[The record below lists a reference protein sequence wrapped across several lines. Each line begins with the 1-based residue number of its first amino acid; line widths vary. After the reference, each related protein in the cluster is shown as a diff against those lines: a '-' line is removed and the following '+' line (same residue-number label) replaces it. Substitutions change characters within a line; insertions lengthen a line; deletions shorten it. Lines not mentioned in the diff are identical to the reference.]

1 MSNSASTLKRILVPL
16 DVSEYS
22 EAATQ
27 RACQLSQVNQSN
39 VTGMVVLDTPEIT
52 GVNLPAHP
60 VHLLDYTKERI
71 DARTA
76 EAEQAIQD
84 ELEKFAH
91 RCEQAQVAH
100 NEAEFQGVPAE
111 QIVEASHYFDLL
123 VMGLRTYFH
132 FDLVSTC

>member
-16 DVSEYS
+16 DVSEYA

-52 GVNLPAHP
+52 GVHLPAHP

-84 ELEKFAH
+84 ELAKFAH

-100 NEAEFQGVPAE
+100 HEAAFQGSLSPNQSYQTGQTARYYL
-111 QIVEASHYFDLL
+111 HYSRLADN
-123 VMGLRTYFH
+123 
-132 FDLVSTC
+132 CN